1 MLSDNIPLKKH
12 KIFANLTECRCFS
25 VNLRHLESLCP
36 KINHQIANKMLSESQ
51 NIEYKESWNDKYLQW
66 ICGFANAQGGR
77 IYIGVNDDKDIV
89 GVRDAK
95 KLMEDIPNK
104 IANFLGIVEDVNLLT
119 EDGKE
124 YIEIVVSPSSM
135 PIAYRGVY
143 HYRSGSTKQEL
154 KGVAL
159 HQFIMRK
166 MGHSWDDMPL
176 PTATLDEIDRSAI
189 DYFLKKGISNRR
201 IDPSERESST
211 EDVLR
216 NMNLIGEDGYLRAA
230 AVLLFGKNPQRRFAG
245 VQFKIGRFGANESDL
260 IIQDVV
266 EGNVIQMV
274 DRVVDILKSKY
285 LYSPIHYEGMERV
298 EPLEIPEDGLREILY
313 NSVCH
318 KEYMGAPI
326 QMQVYADHVEIWNEG
341 GLPDGYTVETLMRKH
356 SSRPRNK
363 AIASVMFR
371 AGFIEAWGRGYTKVC
386 ESFEAADYPIP
397 VITEID
403 GGISIWIKRF
413 SLDELVARNKKRYG
427 DKAPNSQGTD
437 WEVIG
442 VNTEKYP
449 INGNSTLQKYPING
463 FNAENLG
470 NTAIRIM
477 EIIAMNPNITRE
489 QLAAEIGI
497 TLEGTKKQLKKL
509 KEQGHLVREG
519 SRKTGCWRIIANKTE
534 L

>member
-1 MLSDNIPLKKH
+1 
-12 KIFANLTECRCFS
+12 
-25 VNLRHLESLCP
+25 
-36 KINHQIANKMLSESQ
+36 MLSESQ

-77 IYIGVNDDKDIV
+77 IYIGVNDDKEIV

-119 EDGKE
+119 DNGKE

-154 KGVAL
+154 KGIAL
-159 HQFIMRK
+159 QQFIMRK

-176 PTATLDEIDRSAI
+176 PTATLEEIDRSAI
-189 DYFLKKGISNRR
+189 DYFLRRGISMRR
-201 IDPSERESST
+201 IDPSEKEAST

-216 NMNLIGEDGYLRAA
+216 NMNLIGEDGFLRAA

-245 VQFKIGRFGANESDL
+245 VQFKIGRFGVNESDL

-274 DRVVDILKSKY
+274 DRVVAVLKSKY

-326 QMQVYADHVEIWNEG
+326 QMQVYSDHVEIWNEG
-341 GLPDGYTVETLMRKH
+341 GLPDGYTAETLMRKH

-363 AIASVMFR
+363 TIAAVMFR
-371 AGFIEAWGRGYTKVC
+371 AGFIETWGRGYTKVR
-386 ESFEAADYPIP
+386 ESFEADDYPMP
-397 VITEID
+397 VVTEID
-403 GGISIWIKRF
+403 GGVSVWIKRF
-413 SLDELVARNKKRYG
+413 SLDELAARNKKRYG
-427 DKAPNSQGTD
+427 DKAPNLQGTIMGD
-437 WEVIG
+437 VGVNVG

-449 INGNSTLQKYPING
+449 INDESTLQKYPV
-463 FNAENLG
+463 NAEKYPVNGESTLQKYPVNNLEG
-470 NTAIRIM
+470 KKLGKTALRIM
-477 EIIAMNPNITRE
+477 ELIESNPKVTRE
-489 QLAAEIGI
+489 QLASLVGI
-497 TLEGTKKQLKKL
+497 SLDGVKKQVKSLRDM
-509 KEQGHLVREG
+509 GILVHEG
-519 SRKTGCWRIIANKTE
+519 SDKTGYWRIITNNNE
-534 L
+534 